1 MSEPPSGSADPAR
14 RALTT
19 LEQMA
24 ECVHRQAL
32 DAGVLR
38 DEVSTLHQRLATGA
52 QASAEVADLRARLA
66 VTEAELDRLRALPE
80 LRAGQRFRHTAR
92 LGAAGTERRDGGERD
107 AAVADLPPPDP
118 QDVDTADLESTPPA
132 DGSVGRI
139 TDTAPDAPAE
149 PGLGYPEPRVAAIVL
164 VRNRRGGL
172 GSLLTWLR
180 EHGVERIEIVD
191 DATSDPATLEMLAGI
206 GHPVHRL
213 DTALGPLGP
222 WALGLVAEL
231 SLRDPV
237 LVVDADTVADADC
250 PDDVLAHLV
259 HELRRRPEVDAV
271 DVAGERAPDG
281 AASGPPQIRLVRARL
296 PRLPVEIATLDAPYT
311 ARRASW
317 DAAVADPAE
326 RFARRADEADG
337 V

>member
-14 RALTT
+14 KALTTLEQTT

-32 DAGVLR
+32 DAAILR
-38 DEVSTLHQRLATGA
+38 DEVSTLHRRLAAGERA
-52 QASAEVADLRARLA
+52 AVDVADLRARLA

-92 LGAAGTERRDGGERD
+92 RGAAGTEGRDGGGRD
-107 AAVADLPPPDP
+107 AAIADLPPPDP
-118 QDVDTADLESTPPA
+118 QDVDTADLDSTSA
-132 DGSVGRI
+132 
-139 TDTAPDAPAE
+139 DAPSE
-149 PGLGYPEPRVAAIVL
+149 PGLGYPEPRVAAIVV

-172 GSLLTWLR
+172 ESLLTWLG

-206 GHPVHRL
+206 GHRVHRL
-213 DTALGPLGP
+213 DTSLGPLGP

-237 LVVDADTVADADC
+237 LVVDADSVPDADC

-259 HELRRRPEVDAV
+259 HELRRRPEDDAV
-271 DVAGERAPDG
+271 DVATERAPDG
-281 AASGPPQIRLVRARL
+281 ASSGPPQIRLVRARL
-296 PRLPVEIATLDAPYT
+296 PRLPVEIVTVDAPYT

-317 DAAVADPAE
+317 DAAVGDPAE